1 MATRS
6 GARERSPARLSGR
19 TSGKSSKPSLAKANS
34 DKACKV
40 AQGDGSGLLLTIK
53 KAFQA
58 GLSAHSIALSIA
70 VGMYGG
76 LFPIWGTQSI
86 VIIALG
92 TPLRGVNMVISIAI
106 NQLMSGIALALIP
119 FFIRIGERALFV
131 NVPFDASSLVSKL
144 QEDPWGTMLSAQEAL
159 LHAALGWCL
168 LLPCV
173 AVLYSVIR
181 TLLAMSSLLP
191 QHDKAHAHRVGE
203 ILSIDVVDSKVGTVS
218 RAIHKPNASKLS
230 PRMHLSRFIR
240 RIPSFATSQAC

>member
-1 MATRS
+1 MATKSRARS
-6 GARERSPARLSGR
+6 RSPARLSGR
-19 TSGKSSKPSLAKANS
+19 TLGKSSKSSLAKANS

-40 AQGDGSGLLLTIK
+40 AQGEGSGLLLSIK
-53 KAFQA
+53 KAMQA

-76 LFPIWGTQSI
+76 LFPIWGTQSL

-92 TPLRGVNMVISIAI
+92 TALRDVSMVISIAV

-144 QEDPWGTMLSAQEAL
+144 QEDPWGAMLSAQEAL

-173 AVLYSVIR
+173 VVLYSVIR
-181 TLLAMSSLLP
+181 TLLALSTLLL
-191 QHDKAHAHRVGE
+191 QRDKAHAQQVDE
-203 ILSIDVVDSKVGTVS
+203 ILRIEVVDSKVVS
-218 RAIHKPNASKLS
+218 SQIASNCL
-230 PRMHLSRFIR
+230 
-240 RIPSFATSQAC
+240 